1 MALGS
6 EADWESIVSY
16 GRLWSGHTGPQIA
29 CMFISHGLLDQF
41 GDETPITGAKGP
53 YSLGLSLSLH

>member
-6 EADWESIVSY
+6 EADWESVASF
-16 GRLWSGHTGPQIA
+16 GRLWTGHTGPQIA

-41 GDETPITGAKGP
+41 GDQYVAGSKGP
-53 YSLGLSLSLH
+53 ISMGLNLSLH

>member
-29 CMFISHGLLDQF
+29 CMFVSHGMLDQF
-41 GDETPITGAKGP
+41 GDMYQSGSKGP
-53 YSLGLSLSLH
+53 VSLGLNLSLH